1 MTRILTAIIIIL
13 AVVLVGI
20 ILYPQLQENRPQP
33 IKLAGDSSVAALPFI
48 VAFEETLLVKN
59 RLIPEL
65 VFYSEPGKMFDDL
78 LAGAVDVAAL
88 PWGAIFQRASAAG
101 DKIKT
106 FMSAEVRPA
115 LPIDAVVK
123 PKKGKIKTVGDIKGK
138 RFGYPPNLS
147 HCVPLL
153 LDAVNLK
160 SNDVKLVEASPSAL
174 TTRLEA
180 GELDA
185 VWLIE
190 PYLAKVDW
198 TKYDTISGL
207 LTKYITSPFPAF
219 AIVLSPEYLKKTSK
233 TQRMRL
239 KIALDAAVDRID
251 ANPNE
256 AKQTLG
262 KFFFGSV
269 ADWSRCRLPE
279 FQRLTEINKPVIQA
293 LASLLLARGVI
304 RDSIDTKGIFIEPS
318 QMMR

>member
-1 MTRILTAIIIIL
+1 MTRILTVIIIIL

-33 IKLAGDSSVAALPFI
+33 LKFACDSSVAALPFI
-48 VAFEETLLVKN
+48 VAFEETLFGKN
-59 RLIPEL
+59 RIIPEL
-65 VFYSEPGKMFDDL
+65 VFYSEPVKALDDL
-78 LAGAVDVAAL
+78 LAGAVDVAVL
-88 PWGAIFQRASAAG
+88 PWGTIFQKGGTAG

-106 FMSAEVRPA
+106 FMAAEVRPA

-123 PKKGKIKTVGDIKGK
+123 PKKGKIKTVVDIKGK

-147 HCVPLL
+147 HYLPLL
-153 LDAVNLK
+153 LGAVNLK
-160 SNDVKLVEASPSAL
+160 DTDVKLFEASPSDL

-185 VWLIE
+185 VWLME
-190 PYLAKVDW
+190 PYIAKVDW
-198 TKYDTISGL
+198 AKYDTISGL
-207 LTKYITSPFPAF
+207 LTRYITSPFPVF
-219 AIVLSPEYLKKTSK
+219 AVILSPEYLKKTSK

-251 ANPNE
+251 ANPND

-262 KFFFGSV
+262 RFFFGSA

-293 LASLLLARGVI
+293 LASLFLARGVI
-304 RDSIDTKGIFIEPS
+304 KDSIDTKGMFIEPS